1 MKHRIQFNSLKG
13 SAISPWIVATIVIGA
28 IILAGLVFHRD
39 YQREQGHLQEMFKQ
53 KGETLIHSLEMLGRA
68 KFGAQQEEKYLQDFW
83 NNLEPSDN
91 VLLMALTDAAGQ
103 PLLQLGEVRPEAT
116 VFQNPR
122 LSPSGSHGGGLMS
135 PASRIEKID
144 DQWVFLVYRPFCSIP
159 HKKMMMRQWATGKSF
174 NFQSLGIQ
182 PGGKCPGRHGGGK
195 HNRAGGSL
203 APESVRYL
211 WVGFDL
217 TAYEEVSHGRVRTT
231 AIFIGLLCLSGL
243 VGVLALIWG
252 HSLRLSK
259 KMYHD
264 VNALAAELIGRLPTG
279 VILKDGEGQ
288 VTLVNKATVSISGLA
303 ASGFLGHSLE
313 ELTQGC
319 FPTEDTMAAR
329 EISLSFAGGKTVRVA
344 LTSGPVISDDG
355 HHLGQVILMEDLG
368 ELGRLKAELT
378 KQEKL
383 ATLGGLAAGLAHELR
398 NPLGALRGLSQH
410 LLNKSSPEDTS
421 GRQALEVMLASVDR
435 LNSTITDFLDY
446 ARPTEI
452 KANPLDLGELLS
464 NMATLAGHDARSQ
477 SVDLKLDLPEQPV
490 IIDGDE
496 TQLSQAFLN
505 LYLNSIEAAGSVGEG
520 GRLVVALKIIEHRA
534 QLSFHDNGPGFSPS
548 QLAQPFVPY
557 FTTKA
562 EGTGLGLA
570 LVEKTIR
577 AHGGADITL
586 ATPSS
591 GGGLVTI
598 TFNLLENTN
607 HEPNNQ
613 SSHSNS

>member
-1 MKHRIQFNSLKG
+1 MKHKIQFNSLKG
-13 SAISPWIVATIVIGA
+13 SAISPWIVATIVVGA
-28 IILAGLVFHRD
+28 IILAGLMFHRD
-39 YQREQGHLQEMFKQ
+39 YRREQGHLQEMFKQ
-53 KGETLIHSLEMLGRA
+53 KGEILIHSLEMLGRS
-68 KFGAQQEEKYLQDFW
+68 KFGSQQGEKYLQDFW

-91 VLLMALTDAAGQ
+91 VLLMALTDADGQ
-103 PLLQLGEVRPEAT
+103 PLLQLGEVRPAAT
-116 VFQNPR
+116 VFQNP
-122 LSPSGSHGGGLMS
+122 LLPPSSSHRRGPITPS
-135 PASRIEKID
+135 SRVEKID
-144 DQWVFLVYRPFCSIP
+144 DRWVFLVYRPFCPVP
-159 HKKMMMRQWATGKSF
+159 HNKMVMRQWAKSKLMNGQSF
-174 NFQSLGIQ
+174 NFQSLKLQ
-182 PGGKCPGRHGGGK
+182 PGEKCPGRHGGGR
-195 HNRAGGSL
+195 HNRGGDV
-203 APESVRYL
+203 ATAEPVRYL

-217 TAYEEVSHGRVRTT
+217 TTYEEASHGRVRTT
-231 AIFIGLLCLSGL
+231 AVFIGLLCLSGL

-288 VTLVNKATVSISGLA
+288 VTLVNKATVSISGVGE
-303 ASGFLGHSLE
+303 SGFLGHTLE

-319 FPTEDTMAAR
+319 FPTDDTMTAR
-329 EISLSFAGGKTVRVA
+329 EISLNFTGGNTVRVA

-368 ELGRLKAELT
+368 ELGRLKAELI

-410 LLNKSSPEDTS
+410 LLNKSLPEDTS

-452 KANPLDLGELLS
+452 KANPLNLGDLLS

-477 SVDLKLDLPEQPV
+477 AVDLKLDLPAQPV

-496 TQLSQAFLN
+496 THLSQAFLN
-505 LYLNSIEAAGSVGEG
+505 LYLNSIEAAGSAGEG
-520 GRLVVALKIIEHRA
+520 GCLVVALKVVA
-534 QLSFHDNGPGFSPS
+534 QRVHLIFHDNGPGFSAN

-577 AHGGADITL
+577 AHAGADITL
-586 ATPSS
+586 ATPPS

-607 HEPNNQ
+607 DEPN
-613 SSHSNS
+613 S